1 MTIKKESWYTIKEG
15 DSLSKIAKAASVV
28 DWRIIYNHPENS
40 SFRKNNPNPD
50 MIKPGS
56 MLWIPLEIRKTTGAT
71 LINLEKKRDAICVAD
86 AHMHIQSGHVGTL
99 PFALGAVVC
108 DYRKMVLDIPT
119 SRVLESLNRELL
131 DNYAT
136 FYDKNR
142 GLIKDW
148 WADQKTVQETYDD
161 LVKVVADGTSK
172 IIEIVNMMH
181 SAKSQIRDSGA
192 EITINALSKYVEI
205 VQSAPAMTKELIQ
218 KLNNLSSLVT
228 DKRALHILTWLNM
241 LIAYNVYLISNYAKK
256 EIAVASA
263 TIDLIIEQQR
273 STCESI
279 IKVLESFVEVD
290 KKIFDVFVRKTMQV
304 LADVSNKTIQ
314 VLVKWNPASYADKF
328 IGLIAN
334 AAFSY
339 SEFFAVQKRKTHKI
353 AAMTV
358 EGNARSLLAYTLKNG
373 IYPENVF
380 APIIALPMDLDF
392 AHIDRFE
399 NDDKKAVVYRYANK
413 QYRLIY
419 LPGKFEDEPEFLNY
433 LKTLMKESRLPM
445 SRFSAAILSRAY
457 KEIAHIGHNFFPP
470 DTSENEL
477 DIYRKLN
484 LLVEI
489 PGDFYYFHS
498 RISGKNKGKLVWVNK
513 TEYKLYEKWDVQCN
527 DSIVSALQNPWR
539 IVPLYH
545 FEPRRYSGN
554 CDDAFQYVMHKSSHA
569 YSGGDIYR
577 LFAGIKVYPN
587 LGYKPLDPRLP
598 SLKVLYKQCV
608 ENDIP
613 IMTHGSPQGAFT
625 HDRPFYYEYDVAAK
639 TEPICKQSDID
650 YSVKNKSAK
659 DATYYFMQEYASPY
673 AWEQVLK
680 EYPDLKLCIA
690 HFGGSDNKPTKKEP
704 LSGWDVAID
713 VTIARSGGWDTSV
726 WNQKI
731 ISMIQTYKNLY
742 TDISCHNVNTLLENL
757 PRAIQAWP
765 DLRKRIMFGTDWYM
779 TEIQGLS
786 YEAFIDQMKDGIY
799 KMDAQIR
806 GSGVLPQKDPH
817 LWEWFTEIN
826 PFRFYRFDRIAHE
839 YTKELERG
847 IKTFGSAMIADEK
860 KISKI
865 DYAKKQELLVY
876 KIAKHLVEIGE
887 LPKNDA
893 KTSSS

>member
-40 SFRKNNPNPD
+40 SFRKDNPNPD
-50 MIKPGS
+50 TIKPDS
-56 MLWIPLEIRKTTGAT
+56 KLWIPLEIRKTTGAT

-119 SRVLESLNRELL
+119 SMVLENLDRNLL

-136 FYDKNR
+136 FYDKHR
-142 GLIKDW
+142 WFIKKWIVDPKPIQ
-148 WADQKTVQETYDD
+148 ATSDA
-161 LVKVVADGTSK
+161 LVKVVADGTSQ
-172 IIEIVNMMH
+172 IIEIINMMF
-181 SAKSQIRDSGA
+181 SARSVLRDETA
-192 EITINALSKYVEI
+192 EITIQALSKYVEI
-205 VQSAPAMTKELIQ
+205 VQSAPAMTEELVL
-218 KLNNLSSLVT
+218 KLNNLSSLV
-228 DKRALHILTWLNM
+228 KNKNALHILSLLNM
-241 LIAYNVYLISNYAKK
+241 LIAYKVYIISNYAKK
-256 EIAVASA
+256 GIEITSA
-263 TIDLIIEQQR
+263 TIDLILEQQR
-273 STCESI
+273 RICESI
-279 IKVLESFVEVD
+279 IKVLDSLIEID
-290 KKIFDVFVRKTMQV
+290 KKVYDVFFK
-304 LADVSNKTIQ
+304 KTIQ
-314 VLVKWNPASYADKF
+314 VLGDVTNKTVEVLVMLNPNLYVEKF
-328 IGLIAN
+328 KGLILNFACN
-334 AAFSY
+334 Y
-339 SEFFAVQKRKTHKI
+339 SEFFAVQKEKTFKI

-358 EGNARSLLAYTLKNG
+358 ERNTRSLFAYTLKNG
-373 IYPENVF
+373 FDSAKVF

-399 NDDKKAVVYRYANK
+399 SDTKKAVVYRYTNK
-413 QYRLIY
+413 RYY
-419 LPGKFEDEPEFLNY
+419 YKSGGKNPFGPE
-433 LKTLMKESRLPM
+433 
-445 SRFSAAILSRAY
+445 
-457 KEIAHIGHNFFPP
+457 
-470 DTSENEL
+470 TSESEL
-477 DIYRKLN
+477 EEYRILHA
-484 LLVEI
+484 LVEEY
-489 PGDFYYFHS
+489 GDFYYFHS
-498 RISGKNKGKLVWVNK
+498 RISGKNKGKLVWVNP
-513 TEYKLYEKWDVQCN
+513 TEYKLYEKWDVQRE

-539 IVPLYH
+539 IIPLYH

-554 CDDAFQYVMHKSSHA
+554 CEDAFQYVMHKSSKA
-569 YSGGDIYR
+569 YIEGKKYR

-598 SLKVLYKQCV
+598 SLNTLYERCV

-625 HDRPFYYEYDVAAK
+625 HDRPFYYEYDVAHN
-639 TEPICKQSDID
+639 TIPVSIQRDID
-650 YSVKNKSAK
+650 YNVKNKSAK

-680 EYPDLKLCIA
+680 KYPDLRLCIA

-704 LSGWDVAID
+704 LSGWNKTID
-713 VTIARSGGWDTSV
+713 VEMARMGQWDTSV

-742 TDISCHNVNTLLENL
+742 TDISCHDVKTLLDNL
-757 PRAIQAWP
+757 PRAIEAWP

-779 TEIQGLS
+779 TEIQGFS
-786 YEAFIDQMKDGIY
+786 YEEFIDQMKDGIY
-799 KMDAQIR
+799 KIDAQVR
-806 GSGVLPQKDPH
+806 NSGVLPRKDPH

-847 IKTFGSAMIADEK
+847 INAKGTSQMKDSEK
-860 KISKI
+860 EMKISF
-865 DYAKKQELLVY
+865 AKNQELLIY